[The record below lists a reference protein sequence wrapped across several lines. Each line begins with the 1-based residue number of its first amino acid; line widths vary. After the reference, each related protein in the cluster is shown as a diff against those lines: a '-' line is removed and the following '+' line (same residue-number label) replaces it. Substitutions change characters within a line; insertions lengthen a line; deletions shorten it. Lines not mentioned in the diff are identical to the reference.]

1 MARAARQRGYH
12 AAVSALLSWLPPLVW
27 MAIILIWLSADA
39 FSATRT
45 GGTVAALLRWLLPAI
60 TATQIDAVHALLRKA
75 GHLTIYGILAAL
87 WLRAFLRERVLALP
101 AAAWAAFG
109 ITVVWACV
117 DELHQRTVASR
128 TGTVTDVGI
137 DAAGAAIVLVVAYVA
152 ARRNGARAPRKREAW
167 RGL

>member
-1 MARAARQRGYH
+1 MSRAARHGGYH

-27 MAIILIWLSADA
+27 MAIILIWLSGDA

-60 TATQIDAVHALLRKA
+60 TATQIEHAHALLRKA
-75 GHLTIYGILAAL
+75 GHLTIYGMLAAL
-87 WLRAFLRERVLALP
+87 WLRAFVRERVLALP

-117 DELHQRTVASR
+117 DELHQGTVASR
-128 TGTVTDVGI
+128 TGTLTDVGI
-137 DAAGAAIVLVVAYVA
+137 DAAGAAIVLVVGYVA
-152 ARRNGARAPRKREAW
+152 ARWNGARPPRERGAW
-167 RGL
+167 RSL